1 MQIQSNNA
9 FNNEWQKKAKE
20 RRLENKSL
28 KKRIKE
34 LTISRDGWKT
44 KAQSFQEQLNTASI
58 KLISLERAYKKNFKQ
73 KQK

>member
-1 MQIQSNNA
+1 MFKQSNST
-9 FNNEWQKKAKE
+9 FNTKWYYKAIE

-44 KAQSFQEQLNTASI
+44 KAHGFQENLEIASK
-58 KLISLERAYKKNFKQ
+58 KLKSLERAYKKNFRK
-73 KQK
+73 K